1 MNFNLHSLG
10 KLAKNLPPFPQ
21 LHFYVIAC
29 KHLVFLQ
36 FIVLFVAKVLTG
48 QMKEVNDVR
57 EYEEDELKERTDTND
72 QMSTEG

>member
-1 MNFNLHSLG
+1 MLLLRKVSVNVSCLCL
-10 KLAKNLPPFPQ
+10 
-21 LHFYVIAC
+21 
-29 KHLVFLQ
+29 FLQ

-57 EYEEDELKERTDTND
+57 EYEEDDLKERTDTND